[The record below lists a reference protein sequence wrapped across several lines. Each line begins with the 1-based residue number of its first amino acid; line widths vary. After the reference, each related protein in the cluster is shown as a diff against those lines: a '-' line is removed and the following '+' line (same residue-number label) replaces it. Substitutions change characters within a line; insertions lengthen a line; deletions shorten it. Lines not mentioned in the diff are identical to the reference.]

1 MSAKFLGPFI
11 NEESGDI
18 YRSYVNFSNIMAIDA
33 YGGGEPDDASYAA
46 IRTIPAGYDSG
57 ADSMSLI
64 EFSFY
69 TEDGTASQPDV
80 DRGYLRFLNRNLINV
95 LTSRPDDV
103 VVPVDYPIG
112 LQTKNI
118 YVTTDY
124 A

>member
-11 NEESGDI
+11 STDDEGQQYE
-18 YRSYVNFSNIMAIDA
+18 RSYVNFSHIMTIQSYQGGDA
-33 YGGGEPDDASYAA
+33 DDAEYAA
-46 IRTIPAGYDSG
+46 IRTIPHAVPQDN
-57 ADSMSLI
+57 MSLTV
-64 EFSFY
+64 FSFY
-69 TEDGTASQPDV
+69 NADSTALVPDV

-118 YVTTDY
+118 YVATDY